1 MGQRTVEDVIIEFL
15 TEAGHTTPAE
25 LRRCLLER
33 GDELPIDSLRTVE
46 VLVRVQN
53 HFGVRLP
60 MNAETAHCLRS
71 VTTFAARVHS
81 LADET
86 RDKAAQEGA

>member
-15 TEAGHTTPAE
+15 AEVGHTTPAE

-53 HFGVRLP
+53 HFEVRLP
-60 MNAETAHCLRS
+60 INAETAHCLRS
-71 VTTFAARVHS
+71 VTTFAAKVNS
-81 LADET
+81 LIDET
-86 RDKAAQEGA
+86 RHKAVQESA

>member
-15 TEAGHTTPAE
+15 AEAGHTTPAE

-81 LADET
+81 LVDET

>member
-1 MGQRTVEDVIIEFL
+1 MDQGTVEDVIIEFL
-15 TEAGHTTPAE
+15 AEHGHTTPAE

-33 GDELPIDSLRTVE
+33 GDELPIDSIRTVE

-60 MNAETAHCLRS
+60 MNTETADCLRS
-71 VTTFAARVHS
+71 VTSFAARVNS
-81 LADET
+81 LVDET
-86 RDKAAQEGA
+86 RNKAAQESA